1 MSVRERY
8 DAKEETEKPR
18 KLEDETATFL
28 LEIENEFD
36 ALTASNDWESRKVL
50 VENVLNEI
58 ENRSASAACDRRT
71 NVILEKLCAEAPI
84 KLLISLTKN
93 WTPYAAFLARN
104 RFASHVL
111 QVCFCISSLCL
122 IIFLFALDNRH
133 KYFQTL

>member
-1 MSVRERY
+1 MSGKERN
-8 DAKEETEKPR
+8 DSKEEAEKPR

-28 LEIENEFD
+28 LEIETEFD
-36 ALTASNDWESRKVL
+36 SLTASNDRESRKVL

-84 KLLISLTKN
+84 KLLISLITK
-93 WTPYAAFLARN
+93 WSPYAAFLARN

-111 QVCFCISSLCL
+111 QVCLLYFCSAVL
-122 IIFLFALDNRH
+122 
-133 KYFQTL
+133 